1 MLNGNST
8 KPTKNRTA
16 ASSIPDRILAA
27 ARDLFSAKGFQETTI
42 RDIAQKAHVNGAAI
56 NYYFRSKDRLYE
68 EIFLQAYGRIS
79 LPLEEKVSS
88 VRNQTDWEEA
98 LRKWLDCVLELFL
111 FDTPERNI
119 FRCFVT
125 SPGSI
130 PTASCDRIYG
140 QVVNPML
147 KTFRTLLRMA
157 VPDVDADTF
166 QAIFLPVLGQS
177 TCFIHR
183 DTIWTELTLSEKRT
197 REEWAQLLCAQIL
210 ANITARF
217 SYQMR
222 PSPEKE

>member
-1 MLNGNST
+1 MSNGNSSKT
-8 KPTKNRTA
+8 GKNRIA
-16 ASSIPDRILAA
+16 ANTIPDRILAA
-27 ARDLFSAKGFQETTI
+27 ARDLFSAKGFQQTTI

-68 EIFLQAYGRIS
+68 EIFLQEYGRMA
-79 LPLEEKVSS
+79 LPLEKKVSS
-88 VRNQTDWEEA
+88 VQNQEDWENA

-125 SPGSI
+125 SPESI
-130 PTASCDRIYG
+130 PAASCEHIYG
-140 QVVNPML
+140 QVVSPML

-157 VPDVDADTF
+157 VPDADSDTF
-166 QAIFLPVLGQS
+166 QAIFLTVLGQS

-183 DTIWTELTLSEKRT
+183 DTIWTELTLSNQRS
-197 REEWAQLLCAQIL
+197 REEWARLLCDQIL

-217 SYQMR
+217 SYQMHL
-222 PSPEKE
+222 SQKG

>member
-1 MLNGNST
+1 MSNGNSSKT
-8 KPTKNRTA
+8 GKNRIA
-16 ASSIPDRILAA
+16 ANTIPDRILAA
-27 ARDLFSAKGFQETTI
+27 ARDLFSAKGFQQTTI

-68 EIFLQAYGRIS
+68 EIFLQEYGRMA
-79 LPLEEKVSS
+79 LPLEKKVSS
-88 VRNQTDWEEA
+88 VQNQEDWENA

-125 SPGSI
+125 SPESI
-130 PTASCDRIYG
+130 PAASCDHIYG
-140 QVVNPML
+140 QVVSPML

-157 VPDVDADTF
+157 VPDTDSDTF
-166 QAIFLPVLGQS
+166 QAIFLTVLGQS

-183 DTIWTELTLSEKRT
+183 DTVWTELTLGNQRS
-197 REEWAQLLCAQIL
+197 REEWARLLCDQIL

-217 SYQMR
+217 SYR
-222 PSPEKE
+222 THLP